1 MAKKPKV
8 IMTNKILDEP
18 YNWLNE
24 RVELICWDQ
33 ENLPPQAVIKEWLQ
47 DADGLYSAFYPVN
60 KSLLEDAKNIKV
72 VTQCAVGYDN
82 IDVKYCTERK
92 IPVCNTPYVVVEAT
106 AELTYGLLI
115 CAARD
120 VIKAVN
126 YVKEGK
132 WIKNFGYPL
141 SHDLHGKTLGIFG
154 MGNVGTALARRAN
167 ASLMNVIYHNR
178 KPKSDDKNINAR
190 YVEFEEL
197 IETSDYIV
205 ILSPLTPETKG
216 KFNYDVFK
224 KMKKTAILVNAARGP
239 IVVTED
245 LYKALLDKEI
255 AFAALDV
262 VDPEPIPNNSPLLTL
277 PNVIIT
283 PHIGTAT
290 YETRL
295 NMMQLAAENL
305 FDVLE
310 GRKPKYCVNP
320 EVL

>member
-1 MAKKPKV
+1 MTKKSKV
-8 IMTNKILDEP
+8 IMTNKILDVP
-18 YNWLNE
+18 YNWLKE
-24 RVELICWDQ
+24 RVNLICWEK
-33 ENLPPQAVIKEWLQ
+33 ENLPPVETIKDWLI

-60 KSLLEDAKNIKV
+60 KELLQDAKNLKV

-92 IPVCNTPYVVVEAT
+92 IAVCNTPYVVVEAT

-120 VIKAVN
+120 VINAVN

-132 WIKNFGYPL
+132 WVKNFGYPL

-178 KPKSDDKNINAR
+178 KPKSDDKNINAK
-190 YVEFEEL
+190 YVGFEEL

-239 IVVTED
+239 IVVTKD
-245 LYKALLDKEI
+245 LYKALVDKEI

-262 VDPEPIPNNSPLLTL
+262 TDPEPMPSNDPLLTL

-305 FDVLE
+305 LDVLE

>member
-1 MAKKPKV
+1 M
-8 IMTNKILDEP
+8 N
-18 YNWLNE
+18 
-24 RVELICWDQ
+24 LICWEQ
-33 ENLPPQAVIKEWLQ
+33 ENLPPVEIIKEWLK

-60 KSLLEDAKNIKV
+60 KSLLDDAKNIKV

-82 IDVKYCTERK
+82 IDVQYCTERK

-120 VIKAVN
+120 VINAVN
-126 YVKEGK
+126 YVKDGK

-178 KPKSDDKNINAR
+178 KPKSDDKDLNAR
-190 YVEFEEL
+190 YVSFEGL
-197 IETSDYIV
+197 IEISDYIV

-216 KFNYDVFK
+216 KFNYEVFK
-224 KMKKTAILVNAARGP
+224 KMKKTSILINAARGP

-245 LYKALLDKEI
+245 LYRALLNKEI

-262 VDPEPIPNNSPLLTL
+262 VDPEPISNNSPLLSM

-310 GRKPKYCVNP
+310 GKKPKYCVNP